1 MNRPRIKDLPDFAK
15 FVPRYVINPR
25 DSGTDKAPVKPGDHE
40 EQLDPDVELQIATLT
55 RGIEQ

>member
-1 MNRPRIKDLPDFAK
+1 MNRPRIKDLPEFAK
-15 FVPRYVINPR
+15 FVPRYVIDPR
-25 DSGTDKAPVKPGDHE
+25 NAGTDKAPVKPSNKE